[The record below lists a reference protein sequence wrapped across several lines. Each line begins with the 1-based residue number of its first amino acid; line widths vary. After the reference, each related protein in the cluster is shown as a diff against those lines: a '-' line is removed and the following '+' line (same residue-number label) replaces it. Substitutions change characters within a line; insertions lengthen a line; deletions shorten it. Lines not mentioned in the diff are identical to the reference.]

1 MKKFLSLILAAM
13 LLLSSCAL
21 ADGEKF
27 PLRSGVTFGMTM
39 EMVLALEASA
49 GLPLTVNMD
58 FEKLEGTTTIA
69 GQPDTVVHYYFENGG
84 LMELYYQFPISQES
98 YDAVEAGLVSKYGE
112 AEFTSE
118 NQQSYH
124 KTTREVLGAHSNL
137 PTSNVVY
144 MPSYSQRL
152 IAEPDGSYVLIDH
165 FINSMGTLHTLIY
178 TAVTPKQ
185 GYFMIN
191 GTEAPAGGMT
201 LTSTFTLH
209 NGTTFGMNADQIKA
223 TEAKNGFT
231 VETKNG
237 GQSLEGRG
245 TIAGQPDTRIVY
257 CLDNGPLDEMW
268 YGFPKTDASYRA
280 IETMLTEK
288 YGETKYNSDTG
299 LTYVKV
305 TRGTITGHPNIPT
318 SNVEHM
324 PNFSQRLI
332 EDANGNYV
340 FIDHFFNSVGHTLI
354 YFSLTPEQAGIVMST
369 ETMHNDL

>member
-1 MKKFLSLILAAM
+1 MKKLLSLILAAM

-21 ADGEKF
+21 ADGDKF
-27 PLRSGVTFGMTM
+27 PLRSGVTFGMNM

-84 LMELYYQFPISQES
+84 LMELYYQFPISQAS

-112 AEFTSE
+112 ATFTSE

-124 KTTREVLGAHSNL
+124 KTTRKVLGSHSNL
-137 PTSNVVY
+137 PTSNVIY

-165 FINSMGTLHTLIY
+165 FLNSAGTLHTLIY
-178 TAVTPKQ
+178 TAVTPEQ
-185 GYFMIN
+185 GYFMLN
-191 GTEAPAGGMT
+191 GTEAPAGGIT

-209 NGTTFGMNADQIKA
+209 NGTTFGMNASQIKA

-237 GQSLEGRG
+237 GQSLEGKG

-299 LTYVKV
+299 LTYVKINRN
-305 TRGTITGHPNIPT
+305 TYTGHPYIPT
-318 SNVEHM
+318 SNVGNM

-332 EDANGNYV
+332 EDSNGNYV
-340 FIDHFFNSVGHTLI
+340 FIDHFFNDYGHTLI